1 MDMMFRLGLRFSR
14 FSLFI
19 IVGHFKDRFG
29 LFSRFIKN
37 IFNCL
42 VICWTAFVVR
52 ATSTMQLAR
61 CCDHL
66 QSCRDAL
73 GHNVTR

>member
-1 MDMMFRLGLRFSR
+1 MDMMFRLGLRFSS

-19 IVGHFKDRFG
+19 IIGHFKDRFG

-37 IFNCL
+37 TGIFNCL

-52 ATSTMQLAR
+52 ATSTMAIDTL
-61 CCDHL
+61 L
-66 QSCRDAL
+66 
-73 GHNVTR
+73 